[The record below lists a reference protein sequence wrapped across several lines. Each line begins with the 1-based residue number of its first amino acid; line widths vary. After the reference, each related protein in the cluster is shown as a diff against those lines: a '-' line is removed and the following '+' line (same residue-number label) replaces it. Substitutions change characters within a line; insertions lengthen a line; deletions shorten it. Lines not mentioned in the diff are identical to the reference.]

1 MEVIIDVSRERCA
14 NSRNLFEIGDAG
26 PHYTLQSTEVGK
38 QCAAARGAEAR
49 HGFQHGLVV
58 TFRSLAT
65 VTGDGETMCFV
76 ADALHE
82 A

>member
-38 QCAAARGAEAR
+38 QCAAARGAEAWD
-49 HGFQHGLVV
+49 GFQHGLVV
-58 TFRSLAT
+58 AFRSLAA
-65 VTGDGETMCFV
+65 VPGDRETMRFV
-76 ADALHE
+76 SNALHQ